1 MIFTFSVK
9 QHLQKISES
18 RSWADLL
25 VMEEDGETVYSSFE
39 QKEDKWRQEQSDEL
53 VKEAAGKYQV
63 CVLMDQE
70 MLLQRL
76 FPKILAIVA
85 VAILVLGTS
94 ILCIAVYIRRLTG
107 RVDVILNGM
116 EEVETGNLQVRL
128 DINRSGGDELDTI
141 ADHFNDMCAKL
152 EEYIQKSYTAEIEK
166 KNAQMQAL
174 QSQINPHFLYN
185 TLECIRGQAL
195 LDDNIEIAKM
205 VEALSSFFRYS
216 ISKKGNLVTLR
227 DELAN
232 TENYMLIQRYRF
244 NNRFSMEIII
254 DEEDE
259 VAYDFLV
266 PRLIIQ
272 PVIENAIFHG
282 LEERMEGG
290 IVSIEVIVTDLD
302 MIITISDNGKG
313 IDCAELEELNNRMN
327 ANDMELED
335 KNNQIN
341 TGIALPNIN
350 RRIRLL
356 FGEEYGV
363 NVYSTLGKGTD
374 VEIIIPANYKREE
387 HENEERAFEN

>member
-1 MIFTFSVK
+1 MKKVKKITGLIFGGW
-9 QHLQKISES
+9 LI
-18 RSWADLL
+18 
-25 VMEEDGETVYSSFE
+25 
-39 QKEDKWRQEQSDEL
+39 
-53 VKEAAGKYQV
+53 
-63 CVLMDQE
+63 
-70 MLLQRL
+70 
-76 FPKILAIVA
+76 
-85 VAILVLGTS
+85 S
-94 ILCIAVYIRRLTG
+94 ILCVIKSEHPKEMITPIFVLEIIVLTYVWLELIKPLDMFEKYIR
-107 RVDVILNGM
+107 DC
-116 EEVETGNLQVRL
+116 L
-128 DINRSGGDELDTI
+128 DRE
-141 ADHFNDMCAKL
+141 L
-152 EEYIQKSYTAEIEK
+152 EEEKIRNSPLNIPFLYQIIQLMEKYAALKTK
-166 KNAQMQAL
+166 KNTAQIFDKQTELTAL

-185 TLECIRGQAL
+185 TLECIRGQAM

-227 DELAN
+227 DELSN
-232 TENYMLIQRYRF
+232 IENYMLIQRYRF

-259 VAYDFLV
+259 AAYDFLV

-282 LEERMEGG
+282 LEERMEDG

-313 IDCAELEELNNRMN
+313 IDCEELEELNNRIN
-327 ANDMELED
+327 ANDMELDD
-335 KNNQIN
+335 KNKSNQIN

-356 FGEEYGV
+356 FGKEYGV

>member
-1 MIFTFSVK
+1 MEYMKKVKKITGLIFGGW
-9 QHLQKISES
+9 LI
-18 RSWADLL
+18 
-25 VMEEDGETVYSSFE
+25 
-39 QKEDKWRQEQSDEL
+39 
-53 VKEAAGKYQV
+53 
-63 CVLMDQE
+63 
-70 MLLQRL
+70 
-76 FPKILAIVA
+76 
-85 VAILVLGTS
+85 S
-94 ILCIAVYIRRLTG
+94 ILCVIKSEHPKEMITPIFVLEIIVLTYVWLELIKPLDMFEKYIR
-107 RVDVILNGM
+107 DC
-116 EEVETGNLQVRL
+116 L
-128 DINRSGGDELDTI
+128 DRE
-141 ADHFNDMCAKL
+141 L
-152 EEYIQKSYTAEIEK
+152 EEEKIRNSPLNIPFLYQIIQLMEKYAALKTK
-166 KNAQMQAL
+166 KNTAQIFDKQTELTAL

-185 TLECIRGQAL
+185 TLECIRGQAM

-227 DELAN
+227 DELSN
-232 TENYMLIQRYRF
+232 IENYMLIQRYRF

-259 VAYDFLV
+259 AAYDFLV

-282 LEERMEGG
+282 LEERMEDG

-313 IDCAELEELNNRMN
+313 IDCEELEELNNRIN
-327 ANDMELED
+327 ANDMELDD
-335 KNNQIN
+335 KNKSNQIN

-356 FGEEYGV
+356 FGKEYGV

>member
-1 MIFTFSVK
+1 MKKVKKITGLIFGGW
-9 QHLQKISES
+9 LI
-18 RSWADLL
+18 
-25 VMEEDGETVYSSFE
+25 
-39 QKEDKWRQEQSDEL
+39 
-53 VKEAAGKYQV
+53 
-63 CVLMDQE
+63 
-70 MLLQRL
+70 
-76 FPKILAIVA
+76 
-85 VAILVLGTS
+85 S
-94 ILCIAVYIRRLTG
+94 ILCVIKSEHPKEMITPIFVLEIIVLTYVWLEVIKPLDMFEKYIR
-107 RVDVILNGM
+107 DC
-116 EEVETGNLQVRL
+116 L
-128 DINRSGGDELDTI
+128 DRE
-141 ADHFNDMCAKL
+141 L
-152 EEYIQKSYTAEIEK
+152 EEEKIRNSPLNIPFLYQIIQLMEKYAALKTK
-166 KNAQMQAL
+166 KNTAQIFDKQTELTAL

-185 TLECIRGQAL
+185 TLECIRGQAM

-227 DELAN
+227 DELSN
-232 TENYMLIQRYRF
+232 IENYMLIQRYRF

-259 VAYDFLV
+259 AAYDFLV

-282 LEERMEGG
+282 LEERMEDG

-313 IDCAELEELNNRMN
+313 IDCEELEELNNRIN
-327 ANDMELED
+327 ANDMELDD
-335 KNNQIN
+335 KNKSNQIN

-356 FGEEYGV
+356 FGKEYGV

>member
-1 MIFTFSVK
+1 MEYMKKVKKITGLIFGGW
-9 QHLQKISES
+9 LI
-18 RSWADLL
+18 
-25 VMEEDGETVYSSFE
+25 
-39 QKEDKWRQEQSDEL
+39 
-53 VKEAAGKYQV
+53 
-63 CVLMDQE
+63 
-70 MLLQRL
+70 
-76 FPKILAIVA
+76 
-85 VAILVLGTS
+85 S
-94 ILCIAVYIRRLTG
+94 ILCVIKSEHPKEMITPIFVLEIIVLTYVWLEVIKPLDMFEKYIR
-107 RVDVILNGM
+107 DC
-116 EEVETGNLQVRL
+116 L
-128 DINRSGGDELDTI
+128 DRE
-141 ADHFNDMCAKL
+141 L
-152 EEYIQKSYTAEIEK
+152 EEEKIRNSPLNIPFLYQIIQLMEKYAALKTK
-166 KNAQMQAL
+166 KNTAQIFDKQTELTAL

-185 TLECIRGQAL
+185 TLECIRGQAM

-227 DELAN
+227 DELSN
-232 TENYMLIQRYRF
+232 IENYMLIQRYRF

-259 VAYDFLV
+259 AAYDFLV

-282 LEERMEGG
+282 LEERMEDG

-313 IDCAELEELNNRMN
+313 IDCEELEELNNRIN
-327 ANDMELED
+327 ANDMELDD
-335 KNNQIN
+335 KNKSNQIN

-356 FGEEYGV
+356 FGKEYGV

>member
-1 MIFTFSVK
+1 MEYMKKVKKIVWFIFGLWVMTILWIIKSGCPEKTFILIFV
-9 QHLQKISES
+9 LAAITLTYV
-18 RSWADLL
+18 LL
-25 VMEEDGETVYSSFE
+25 VLIKPLDMFE
-39 QKEDKWRQEQSDEL
+39 
-53 VKEAAGKYQV
+53 KYIKD
-63 CVLMDQE
+63 CLE
-70 MLLQRL
+70 
-76 FPKILAIVA
+76 
-85 VAILVLGTS
+85 G
-94 ILCIAVYIRRLTG
+94 
-107 RVDVILNGM
+107 
-116 EEVETGNLQVRL
+116 
-128 DINRSGGDELDTI
+128 ELD
-141 ADHFNDMCAKL
+141 
-152 EEYIQKSYTAEIEK
+152 EK
-166 KNAQMQAL
+166 KVRNIPANIPFLYQISQLMEKYAALKTKKNTAQIFDKQTELTAL

-232 TENYMLIQRYRF
+232 IENYMLIQRYRF

-259 VAYDFLV
+259 AAYDFLV

-282 LEERMEGG
+282 LEERMEDG

-313 IDCAELEELNNRMN
+313 IDCEELEELNNRIN
-327 ANDMELED
+327 ANDMELDD
-335 KNNQIN
+335 KNKSNQIN

-356 FGEEYGV
+356 FGKEYGV

>member
-1 MIFTFSVK
+1 MEYMKKVKKIVWFIFGLWVMTILWIIKSGCPEKTFILIFV
-9 QHLQKISES
+9 LAAITLTYV
-18 RSWADLL
+18 LL
-25 VMEEDGETVYSSFE
+25 VLIKPLDMFE
-39 QKEDKWRQEQSDEL
+39 
-53 VKEAAGKYQV
+53 KYIKD
-63 CVLMDQE
+63 CLE
-70 MLLQRL
+70 
-76 FPKILAIVA
+76 
-85 VAILVLGTS
+85 G
-94 ILCIAVYIRRLTG
+94 
-107 RVDVILNGM
+107 
-116 EEVETGNLQVRL
+116 
-128 DINRSGGDELDTI
+128 ELD
-141 ADHFNDMCAKL
+141 
-152 EEYIQKSYTAEIEK
+152 EK
-166 KNAQMQAL
+166 KVRNIPANIPFLYQISQLMEKYAALKTKKNTAQIFDKQTELTAL

-232 TENYMLIQRYRF
+232 IENYMLIQRYRF

-259 VAYDFLV
+259 AAYDFLV

-282 LEERMEGG
+282 LEERMEDG

-313 IDCAELEELNNRMN
+313 IDCEELEELNNRIN
-327 ANDMELED
+327 VNDMELDD
-335 KNNQIN
+335 KNKSNQIN

-356 FGEEYGV
+356 FGKEYGV

>member
-1 MIFTFSVK
+1 MEYMKKVKKIVWFIFGLWVMTILWIIKSGCPEKTFILIFVLAAITLTYVLLVLIK
-9 QHLQKISES
+9 PLDMFEKYIKDCLEGELDEKKVRNIPANIPFLYQISE
-18 RSWADLL
+18 L
-25 VMEEDGETVYSSFE
+25 MEKY
-39 QKEDKWRQEQSDEL
+39 
-53 VKEAAGKYQV
+53 AALK
-63 CVLMDQE
+63 
-70 MLLQRL
+70 
-76 FPKILAIVA
+76 
-85 VAILVLGTS
+85 T
-94 ILCIAVYIRRLTG
+94 
-107 RVDVILNGM
+107 
-116 EEVETGNLQVRL
+116 
-128 DINRSGGDELDTI
+128 
-141 ADHFNDMCAKL
+141 
-152 EEYIQKSYTAEIEK
+152 K
-166 KNAQMQAL
+166 KNTAQIFDKQTELTAL

-232 TENYMLIQRYRF
+232 IENYMLIQRYRF

-259 VAYDFLV
+259 AAYDFLV

-282 LEERMEGG
+282 LEERMEDG

-313 IDCAELEELNNRMN
+313 IDCEELEELNNRIN
-327 ANDMELED
+327 ANDMELDD
-335 KNNQIN
+335 KNKSNQIN

-356 FGEEYGV
+356 FGKEYGV

>member
-1 MIFTFSVK
+1 MEYMKKVKKIVWFIFGLWVMTILWIIKSGCPEKTFILIFV
-9 QHLQKISES
+9 LAAITLTYV
-18 RSWADLL
+18 LL
-25 VMEEDGETVYSSFE
+25 VLIKPLDMFE
-39 QKEDKWRQEQSDEL
+39 
-53 VKEAAGKYQV
+53 KYIKD
-63 CVLMDQE
+63 CLE
-70 MLLQRL
+70 
-76 FPKILAIVA
+76 
-85 VAILVLGTS
+85 G
-94 ILCIAVYIRRLTG
+94 
-107 RVDVILNGM
+107 
-116 EEVETGNLQVRL
+116 
-128 DINRSGGDELDTI
+128 ELD
-141 ADHFNDMCAKL
+141 
-152 EEYIQKSYTAEIEK
+152 EK
-166 KNAQMQAL
+166 KVRNIPANIPFLYQISQLMEKYAALKTKKNTAQIFDKQTELTAL

-232 TENYMLIQRYRF
+232 IENYMLIQRYRF

-259 VAYDFLV
+259 AAYDFLV

-282 LEERMEGG
+282 LEERMEDG

-313 IDCAELEELNNRMN
+313 IGCEELEELNNRIN
-327 ANDMELED
+327 VNDMELDD
-335 KNNQIN
+335 KNKSNQIN

-356 FGEEYGV
+356 FGKEYGV

>member
-1 MIFTFSVK
+1 MEYMKKAKKIVGFVFGGELITILWLIRSERPKEIVILIFVLEMLALAYVWLKLIKPLDMFEKYITDC
-9 QHLQKISES
+9 L
-18 RSWADLL
+18 
-25 VMEEDGETVYSSFE
+25 DGELG
-39 QKEDKWRQEQSDEL
+39 EL
-53 VKEAAGKYQV
+53 KIRNIPLNIPFLYQITQLMEKYA
-63 CVLMDQE
+63 VL
-70 MLLQRL
+70 R
-76 FPKILAIVA
+76 
-85 VAILVLGTS
+85 T
-94 ILCIAVYIRRLTG
+94 
-107 RVDVILNGM
+107 
-116 EEVETGNLQVRL
+116 
-128 DINRSGGDELDTI
+128 
-141 ADHFNDMCAKL
+141 
-152 EEYIQKSYTAEIEK
+152 K
-166 KNAQMQAL
+166 KNTAQIFDKQTELTAL

-387 HENEERAFEN
+387 QENEERTFEN

>member
-1 MIFTFSVK
+1 MFLSQEVVYPYRDGEARLREIQEGTWKKKEGELTYIKEIINPSTMKQEGCMIFTFSVK

-185 TLECIRGQAL
+185 TLEAIRMRAICNNDREVG
-195 LDDNIEIAKM
+195 
-205 VEALSSFFRYS
+205 
-216 ISKKGNLVTLR
+216 KKPWKSLQKFCFPT
-227 DELAN
+227 
-232 TENYMLIQRYRF
+232 
-244 NNRFSMEIII
+244 
-254 DEEDE
+254 
-259 VAYDFLV
+259 
-266 PRLIIQ
+266 
-272 PVIENAIFHG
+272 H
-282 LEERMEGG
+282 
-290 IVSIEVIVTDLD
+290 
-302 MIITISDNGKG
+302 
-313 IDCAELEELNNRMN
+313 
-327 ANDMELED
+327 
-335 KNNQIN
+335 
-341 TGIALPNIN
+341 
-350 RRIRLL
+350 RIWPMPHL
-356 FGEEYGV
+356 
-363 NVYSTLGKGTD
+363 
-374 VEIIIPANYKREE
+374 
-387 HENEERAFEN
+387 

>member
-1 MIFTFSVK
+1 MEYMKKVKKIVWFIFGLWVMTILWIIKSGCPEKTFILIFV
-9 QHLQKISES
+9 LAAITLTYV
-18 RSWADLL
+18 LL
-25 VMEEDGETVYSSFE
+25 VLIKPLDMFE
-39 QKEDKWRQEQSDEL
+39 
-53 VKEAAGKYQV
+53 KYIKD
-63 CVLMDQE
+63 CLE
-70 MLLQRL
+70 
-76 FPKILAIVA
+76 
-85 VAILVLGTS
+85 G
-94 ILCIAVYIRRLTG
+94 
-107 RVDVILNGM
+107 
-116 EEVETGNLQVRL
+116 
-128 DINRSGGDELDTI
+128 ELD
-141 ADHFNDMCAKL
+141 
-152 EEYIQKSYTAEIEK
+152 EK
-166 KNAQMQAL
+166 KVRNIPANIPFLYQISQLMEKYAALKTKKNTAQIFDKQTELTAL

-232 TENYMLIQRYRF
+232 IENYMLIQRYRF

-259 VAYDFLV
+259 AAYDFLV

-272 PVIENAIFHG
+272 PAIENAIFHG
-282 LEERMEGG
+282 LEERMEDG

-313 IDCAELEELNNRMN
+313 IDCEELEELNNRIN
-327 ANDMELED
+327 ANDMELDD
-335 KNNQIN
+335 KNKSNQIN

-356 FGEEYGV
+356 FGKEYGV

>member
-1 MIFTFSVK
+1 MEYMKKVKKIVWFIFGLWVMTILWIIKSGCPEKTFILIFVLAAITLTYVLLVLIK
-9 QHLQKISES
+9 PLDMFEKYIKDCLEGELDEKKVRNIPANIPFLYQISE
-18 RSWADLL
+18 L
-25 VMEEDGETVYSSFE
+25 MEKY
-39 QKEDKWRQEQSDEL
+39 
-53 VKEAAGKYQV
+53 AALK
-63 CVLMDQE
+63 
-70 MLLQRL
+70 
-76 FPKILAIVA
+76 
-85 VAILVLGTS
+85 T
-94 ILCIAVYIRRLTG
+94 
-107 RVDVILNGM
+107 
-116 EEVETGNLQVRL
+116 
-128 DINRSGGDELDTI
+128 
-141 ADHFNDMCAKL
+141 
-152 EEYIQKSYTAEIEK
+152 K
-166 KNAQMQAL
+166 KNTAQIFDKQTELTAL

-232 TENYMLIQRYRF
+232 IENYMLIQRYRF

-259 VAYDFLV
+259 AAYDFLV

-282 LEERMEGG
+282 LEERMEDG

-313 IDCAELEELNNRMN
+313 IGCEELEELNNRIN
-327 ANDMELED
+327 ANDMELDD
-335 KNNQIN
+335 KNKSNQIN

-356 FGEEYGV
+356 FGKEYGV

>member
-1 MIFTFSVK
+1 MEYMKKVKKIVWLIFGIWMLTILWAIKSDRPEETVIPIFALVMIALTYVLLVLIKPLDMFEKYIRDCLEGELDEKKVRNIPLNIPFLY
-9 QHLQKISES
+9 QISE
-18 RSWADLL
+18 L
-25 VMEEDGETVYSSFE
+25 MERY
-39 QKEDKWRQEQSDEL
+39 
-53 VKEAAGKYQV
+53 AALK
-63 CVLMDQE
+63 
-70 MLLQRL
+70 
-76 FPKILAIVA
+76 
-85 VAILVLGTS
+85 T
-94 ILCIAVYIRRLTG
+94 
-107 RVDVILNGM
+107 
-116 EEVETGNLQVRL
+116 
-128 DINRSGGDELDTI
+128 
-141 ADHFNDMCAKL
+141 
-152 EEYIQKSYTAEIEK
+152 K
-166 KNAQMQAL
+166 KNTAQIFDKQTELTAL

-232 TENYMLIQRYRF
+232 IENYMLIQRYRF

-259 VAYDFLV
+259 AAYDFLV

-282 LEERMEGG
+282 LEERMEDG

-313 IDCAELEELNNRMN
+313 IDCEELEELNNRIN
-327 ANDMELED
+327 ANDMELDD
-335 KNNQIN
+335 KNKSNQIN

-356 FGEEYGV
+356 FGKEYGV

>member
-1 MIFTFSVK
+1 MEYVKKVKRSIWFIIALWTISIFMTVRLECPKNIIIPVLVIEIILISYIMIVIVRPLELFMK
-9 QHLQKISES
+9 YLN
-18 RSWADLL
+18 DC
-25 VMEEDGETVYSSFE
+25 MEDEWDE
-39 QKEDKWRQEQSDEL
+39 QKMKDIPSNIPFLKQVHQL
-53 VKEAAGKYQV
+53 VEHY
-63 CVLMDQE
+63 
-70 MLLQRL
+70 
-76 FPKILAIVA
+76 VA
-85 VAILVLGTS
+85 VRT
-94 ILCIAVYIRRLTG
+94 
-107 RVDVILNGM
+107 
-116 EEVETGNLQVRL
+116 
-128 DINRSGGDELDTI
+128 
-141 ADHFNDMCAKL
+141 
-152 EEYIQKSYTAEIEK
+152 K
-166 KNAQMQAL
+166 KNTAQIFDKQTELTAL

-185 TLECIRGQAL
+185 ILECIRGQAL
-195 LDDNIEIAKM
+195 IDDNIEIAKM

-216 ISKKGNLVTLR
+216 ISRKGNLVTLR

-259 VAYDFLV
+259 AAYDFLV

-282 LEERMEGG
+282 LEEKLEGG

-302 MIITISDNGKG
+302 LIITISDNGKG
-313 IDCAELEELNNRMN
+313 IEREKLEELNNRIN
-327 ANDMELED
+327 ANDMELDD
-335 KNNQIN
+335 KNTNNQIN

-363 NVYSTLGKGTD
+363 NVYSTPGKGTD

-387 HENEERAFEN
+387 NENEERTSEN

>member
-1 MIFTFSVK
+1 MEYMKKVKKIVWFIFGLWVMTILWIIKSGCPEKTFILIFV
-9 QHLQKISES
+9 LAAITLTYV
-18 RSWADLL
+18 LL
-25 VMEEDGETVYSSFE
+25 VLIKPLDMFE
-39 QKEDKWRQEQSDEL
+39 
-53 VKEAAGKYQV
+53 KYIKD
-63 CVLMDQE
+63 CLE
-70 MLLQRL
+70 
-76 FPKILAIVA
+76 
-85 VAILVLGTS
+85 G
-94 ILCIAVYIRRLTG
+94 
-107 RVDVILNGM
+107 
-116 EEVETGNLQVRL
+116 
-128 DINRSGGDELDTI
+128 ELD
-141 ADHFNDMCAKL
+141 
-152 EEYIQKSYTAEIEK
+152 EK
-166 KNAQMQAL
+166 KVRNIPANIPFLYQISQLMEKYAALKTKKNTAQIFDKQTELTAL

-232 TENYMLIQRYRF
+232 IENYMLIQRYRF

-259 VAYDFLV
+259 AAYDFLV

-282 LEERMEGG
+282 LEERMEDG

-313 IDCAELEELNNRMN
+313 IDCEELEELNNRIN
-327 ANDMELED
+327 ANDMELND
-335 KNNQIN
+335 KNKSNQIN

-356 FGEEYGV
+356 FGKEYGV

>member
-1 MIFTFSVK
+1 
-9 QHLQKISES
+9 
-18 RSWADLL
+18 
-25 VMEEDGETVYSSFE
+25 MEEDGETVYSSFE

-174 QSQINPHFLYN
+174 QSQINPHF
-185 TLECIRGQAL
+185 I
-195 LDDNIEIAKM
+195 
-205 VEALSSFFRYS
+205 
-216 ISKKGNLVTLR
+216 
-227 DELAN
+227 
-232 TENYMLIQRYRF
+232 
-244 NNRFSMEIII
+244 
-254 DEEDE
+254 
-259 VAYDFLV
+259 
-266 PRLIIQ
+266 
-272 PVIENAIFHG
+272 
-282 LEERMEGG
+282 
-290 IVSIEVIVTDLD
+290 
-302 MIITISDNGKG
+302 
-313 IDCAELEELNNRMN
+313 
-327 ANDMELED
+327 
-335 KNNQIN
+335 
-341 TGIALPNIN
+341 
-350 RRIRLL
+350 
-356 FGEEYGV
+356 
-363 NVYSTLGKGTD
+363 
-374 VEIIIPANYKREE
+374 
-387 HENEERAFEN
+387 

>member
-1 MIFTFSVK
+1 MEYMKKVKKIVWFIFGLWVMTILWIIKSGCPEKTFILIFV
-9 QHLQKISES
+9 LAAITLTYV
-18 RSWADLL
+18 LL
-25 VMEEDGETVYSSFE
+25 VLIKPLDMFE
-39 QKEDKWRQEQSDEL
+39 
-53 VKEAAGKYQV
+53 KYIKD
-63 CVLMDQE
+63 CLE
-70 MLLQRL
+70 
-76 FPKILAIVA
+76 
-85 VAILVLGTS
+85 G
-94 ILCIAVYIRRLTG
+94 
-107 RVDVILNGM
+107 
-116 EEVETGNLQVRL
+116 
-128 DINRSGGDELDTI
+128 ELD
-141 ADHFNDMCAKL
+141 
-152 EEYIQKSYTAEIEK
+152 EK
-166 KNAQMQAL
+166 KVRNIPANIPFLYQISQLMEKYAALKTKKNTAQIFDKQTELTAL

-205 VEALSSFFRYS
+205 VEALSSFFRYN

-232 TENYMLIQRYRF
+232 IENYMLIQRYRF

-259 VAYDFLV
+259 AAYDFLV

-282 LEERMEGG
+282 LEERMEDG

-313 IDCAELEELNNRMN
+313 IDCEELEELNNRIN
-327 ANDMELED
+327 ANDMELDD
-335 KNNQIN
+335 KNKSNQIN

-356 FGEEYGV
+356 FGKEYGV